1 MDRSVLEELAHD
13 VGQRRVGEPDG
24 EGLGHVED
32 GDRLASAGCRRD
44 QGREPDPPLEPGGAQ
59 VPPDDV
65 VDLEVV
71 APSGEAARARHDVPL
86 GEGVA
91 EGAGPVGS
99 EGEIVSWSWVGA
111 VRDGQIL
118 DHPHALAL
126 VRLDGADTA
135 MLHVVD
141 APSAD
146 AVRTGARVR
155 IRWAEE
161 RSGSITDIAA
171 FELIGA
177 DA

>member
-1 MDRSVLEELAHD
+1 MV
-13 VGQRRVGEPDG
+13 
-24 EGLGHVED
+24 
-32 GDRLASAGCRRD
+32 
-44 QGREPDPPLEPGGAQ
+44 
-59 VPPDDV
+59 
-65 VDLEVV
+65 
-71 APSGEAARARHDVPL
+71 
-86 GEGVA
+86 
-91 EGAGPVGS
+91 PVGS

>member
-1 MDRSVLEELAHD
+1 M
-13 VGQRRVGEPDG
+13 GEPSGPGDG
-24 EGLGHVED
+24 LLSAPLVIEYPFNRTTGPVIGAFLTGLRDGIVTGIPGED
-32 GDRLASAGCRRD
+32 GRIICPPV
-44 QGREPDPPLEPGGAQ
+44 EYDPTSGAPLTTM
-59 VPPDDV
+59 V
-65 VDLEVV
+65 
-71 APSGEAARARHDVPL
+71 
-86 GEGVA
+86 
-91 EGAGPVGS
+91 PVGS